1 MDALT
6 DLFTE
11 ATGQLDAAISLRR
24 DLHQHPEL
32 GLDLPRTQKAILDG
46 LAGLELDLHVG
57 TALSSVTAVLST
69 GRPGPT
75 VLLRADMDALPMDE
89 DTDLPFR
96 SAIPGAMHACGHD
109 THVAMLVEA
118 AKLLHRRR
126 EDLTGNVIFMFQPG
140 EEGHGGAALMLDEG
154 ILGLGDGVDFAFA
167 IHATPSVPNGM
178 IATKGGTIMASSD
191 QFTIDVVGRGGHAS
205 TPYTALDPIPVACEI
220 VLALQSM
227 VTRRINAF
235 DPAVVTVA
243 QVTAGTTSNVIPER
257 ARLHGTIR
265 AVSDFTRQHVREQLE
280 QVAHGVATAH
290 GAIAEVDVHLGYPVT
305 INDATAATWSRELA
319 SGILGEH
326 IAIEMPAPVMGAEDF
341 SYVLQKV
348 PGALVFLGMCPEG
361 VQFFE
366 APPNHSNRMILN
378 ESAMAAGIALYAGV
392 ALAKSAS

>member
-1 MDALT
+1 MDTLI

-11 ATGQLDAAISLRR
+11 AQGQLDAAIAFRR

-32 GLDLPRTQKAILDG
+32 GLELPRTQAAIVT
-46 LAGLELDLHVG
+46 ALEGCDLEIRVG
-57 TALSSVTAVLST
+57 RALSSVTAVLVT

-89 DTDLPFR
+89 DTDLPFK

-118 AKLLHRRR
+118 AKLLDRRR
-126 EDLTGNVIFMFQPG
+126 DDLTGTVIFMFQPG

-205 TPYTALDPIPVACEI
+205 SPYNALDPIPVACEI

-243 QVTAGTTSNVIPER
+243 HVRAGTTSNVIPER
-257 ARLHGTIR
+257 AHLHGTIR
-265 AVSDFTRQHVREQLE
+265 AVSDFTRQYVREQLA
-280 QVAHGVATAH
+280 QVAHGVAAAH
-290 GAIAEVDVHLGYPVT
+290 GASVDVDVHLGYPVT
-305 INDATAATWSRELA
+305 VNDATAATWSRELA
-319 SGILGEH
+319 AGVLGEH
-326 IAIEMPAPVMGAEDF
+326 VAIEMPTPVMGAEDF

-361 VQFFE
+361 MEFYE

>member
-1 MDALT
+1 
-6 DLFTE
+6 
-11 ATGQLDAAISLRR
+11 
-24 DLHQHPEL
+24 
-32 GLDLPRTQKAILDG
+32 
-46 LAGLELDLHVG
+46 
-57 TALSSVTAVLST
+57 
-69 GRPGPT
+69 
-75 VLLRADMDALPMDE
+75 
-89 DTDLPFR
+89 
-96 SAIPGAMHACGHD
+96 MHACGHD

-118 AKLLHRRR
+118 AKLLSRRR
-126 EDLTGNVIFMFQPG
+126 DDLSGTVIFMFQPG

-205 TPYTALDPIPVACEI
+205 SPYTALDPIPVACEI

-265 AVSDFTRQHVREQLE
+265 AVSDLTRQYVREQLE

-290 GAIAEVDVHLGYPVT
+290 GASADVDVHLGYPVT

-319 SGILGEH
+319 AGVLGEH
-326 IAIEMPAPVMGAEDF
+326 VAIEMPTPVMGAEDF

-348 PGALVFLGMCPEG
+348 PAPSSSSGCALRAWSSTRRHRTTRIG
-361 VQFFE
+361 
-366 APPNHSNRMILN
+366 
-378 ESAMAAGIALYAGV
+378 
-392 ALAKSAS
+392 

>member
-1 MDALT
+1 MDTLI

-11 ATGQLDAAISLRR
+11 ATGQLDAAIAFRR

-32 GLDLPRTQKAILDG
+32 GLELPRTQAAILAALSEHD
-46 LAGLELDLHVG
+46 LDLHVG

-89 DTDLPFR
+89 DTDLPFK
-96 SAIPGAMHACGHD
+96 SAVAGAMHACGHD

-118 AKLLHRRR
+118 AKLLSRRR
-126 EDLTGNVIFMFQPG
+126 DDLTGTVIFMFQPG

-154 ILGLGDGVDFAFA
+154 ILELGSGVDFAFA

-205 TPYTALDPIPVACEI
+205 SPYTALDPVPVACEI

-265 AVSDFTRQHVREQLE
+265 AVSDFTRQYVREQLE
-280 QVAHGVATAH
+280 QVATGVAAAH
-290 GAIAEVDVHLGYPVT
+290 GARAEVDVHLGYPVT
-305 INDATAATWSRELA
+305 INDATAATWSRDLA
-319 SGILGEH
+319 AGILGEH
-326 IAIEMPAPVMGAEDF
+326 IAIEMPTPVMGAEDF

-361 VQFFE
+361 MEFYE